1 MSSLTILMRNKKK
14 YFSNHYLLTLTFKL
28 QRKSSFVNY
37 IFILAE
43 RKLKKIEN
51 NYILKKYVIGLYVT
65 VNNLNKITNNCDTSS
80 MRDMY

>member
-1 MSSLTILMRNKKK
+1 MSSLTIFNEKQKK

-43 RKLKKIEN
+43 RKLKKIE
-51 NYILKKYVIGLYVT
+51 
-65 VNNLNKITNNCDTSS
+65 KIIF
-80 MRDMY
+80 